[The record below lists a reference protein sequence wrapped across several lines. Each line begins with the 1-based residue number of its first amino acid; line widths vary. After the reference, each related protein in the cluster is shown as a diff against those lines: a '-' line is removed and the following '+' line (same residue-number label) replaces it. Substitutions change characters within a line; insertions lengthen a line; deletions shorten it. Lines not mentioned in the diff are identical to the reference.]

1 MKDATTELVRIDES
15 GAAHPI
21 GTVASQRMR
30 DREGAFRVMPAP
42 EHVVFMR
49 YTGEDGRRDAEDGA
63 IVRLAGEITAPA
75 SLCDILAMMEH
86 TRWRGE
92 LQVRC
97 DDAVRS
103 IFTEN
108 GNVVGATT
116 TVEDER
122 LGHVMY
128 RYGALDEEQLAAVLT
143 KVEEEGGRFGEIV
156 AAMGFVS
163 REDVYHYVGKQIE
176 EVVFGALEVDDGTF
190 FFLDGF
196 DGDRLVSH
204 HTLPLSMLLMDG
216 VTRLDEIR
224 YFRARIPSSDWV
236 PVRAD
241 RGEEPKDEACRTV
254 YAVVDGRLSVS
265 ELGRTSGLG
274 DFETTKALYA
284 LAQSK
289 FIELHPPR
297 IDGGAAAIVEAANGA
312 LRPIHQRVDQA
323 GVGTAFRQ
331 GLADFATGAG
341 FYDMLFRGAGPDE
354 RGTFDAGKVAENLEG
369 LAGDDDEAVLM
380 DKLHEYVSFAIFNAG
395 SLLGEETESGLV
407 TEVQPIL
414 ARLQPQG

>member
-1 MKDATTELVRIDES
+1 
-15 GAAHPI
+15 
-21 GTVASQRMR
+21 
-30 DREGAFRVMPAP
+30 
-42 EHVVFMR
+42 
-49 YTGEDGRRDAEDGA
+49 
-63 IVRLAGEITAPA
+63 
-75 SLCDILAMMEH
+75 MMEH

-97 DDAVRS
+97 DDVVRS

-108 GNVVGATT
+108 GNVVGAVT
-116 TVEDER
+116 TVDEER

-128 RYGALDEEQLAAVLT
+128 RYGALDEEQLKAVVA
-143 KVEEEGGRFGEIV
+143 KVNEEGGRFGEIV

-163 REDVYHYVGKQIE
+163 REDVYSYVGKQIE
-176 EVVFGALEVDDGTF
+176 EIVFGALEVDDGTF

-204 HTLPLSMLLMDG
+204 HTLSLSMLLMDG

-236 PVRAD
+236 PVRGD
-241 RGEEPKDEACRTV
+241 RNEEPRDEACCTV
-254 YAVVDGRLSVS
+254 YALIDGKLSVS

-289 FIELHPPR
+289 YIELHPPR
-297 IDGGAAAIVEAANGA
+297 IDGGASAIVAAANAA
-312 LRPIHQRVDQA
+312 LRPIFQRIDQA

-341 FYDMLFRGAGPDE
+341 FYDMLFLGAGPDE
-354 RGTFDAGKVAENLEG
+354 RGTFDADRVADNLKG
-369 LAGDDDEAVLM
+369 LAGDEDEAILM
-380 DKLHEYVSFAIFNAG
+380 EKLHDYVSFAIFNAG
-395 SLLGEETESGLV
+395 SLLGEETESGLFG
-407 TEVQPIL
+407 EVQPIL
-414 ARLQPQG
+414 GRLQPQG